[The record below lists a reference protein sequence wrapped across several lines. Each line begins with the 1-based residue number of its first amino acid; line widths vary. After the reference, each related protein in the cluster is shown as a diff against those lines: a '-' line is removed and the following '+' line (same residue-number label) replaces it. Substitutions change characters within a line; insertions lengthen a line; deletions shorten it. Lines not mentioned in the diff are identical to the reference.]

1 MFVVRIECYSWMLGK
16 LAFVVF
22 IKKKKKGKKIHLKI
36 FTLKDRINA
45 ATKIYIRLNL
55 IFFVGYIN
63 N

>member
-1 MFVVRIECYSWMLGK
+1 MLFMNVRKVSICS
-16 LAFVVF
+16 FH
-22 IKKKKKGKKIHLKI
+22 KKKKKKEKKIHLKI

-45 ATKIYIRLNL
+45 ATKIYIRLNV